1 MKSILKIRP
10 LTSAEIASAV
20 GGELVKIGGEVS
32 KPVTSVCTGSGE
44 AENGALFV
52 AIKGERV
59 DGHSYIADAVSRGAV
74 CVLAERMPDGLS
86 GNAGFDVIVVPS
98 TVTALGDLAGYYRD
112 LSGVKC
118 VGVTGSVGKTTT
130 KEFISAVLSRKYK
143 THKSEGNHNN
153 EIGMP
158 MTLLDLSPDDE
169 VAVIEMGMSAFGEI
183 SYMSKLAKPD
193 VAVITNIGTAHLA
206 SLGSR
211 ENICKAK
218 TEMLDGMAAGA
229 KLFVNTDEPLL
240 VASLG
245 KRPDVQKIKFSI
257 NESTGDYRAA
267 NIRTTDG
274 GMEYDLI
281 CRDRI
286 VTNVFIPVFGNH
298 NVYNSLVAFGIGHE
312 MGLTDGEIREGL
324 ASFVNTGMRQK
335 IYKHGGITVI
345 EDCYNASPESMRAAL
360 DVLTGYVSKN
370 GGTPTALLGDMLEL
384 GDDSC
389 LMHEQVGRYAGTV
402 GVKKLFCYGNMAR
415 LIAEAAIK
423 NGVRA
428 DKVYVSSDTSDP
440 AAMAEMMKPALADG
454 DVLLVKASRGIM
466 AEKVLEA
473 YKNIAD

>member
-1 MKSILKIRP
+1 MKSILKIRA
-10 LTSAEIASAV
+10 LTPEEIASAV
-20 GGELVKIGGEVS
+20 GGELIPIGGGS
-32 KPVTSVCTGSGE
+32 AKPVTSVCTGSGE
-44 AENGALFV
+44 AEDGSLFA

-59 DGHSYIADAVSRGAV
+59 DGHSYISDAVSHGAS
-74 CVLAERMPDGLS
+74 CVLAERMPDGEAAVGYNL
-86 GNAGFDVIVVPS
+86 IVVPS
-98 TVTALGDLAGYYRD
+98 SVKAIGDLAGYYRS

-118 VGVTGSVGKTTT
+118 IGVTGSVGKTTT
-130 KEFISAVLSRKYK
+130 KEFISAVLSVKYK

-158 MTLLDLSPDDE
+158 MTLLDLSSDDE
-169 VAVIEMGMSAFGEI
+169 IAVIEMGMSAFGEI

-193 VAVITNIGTAHLA
+193 AAVITNIGTAHLA

-211 ENICKAK
+211 ENICRAK
-218 TEMLDGMAAGA
+218 TEMLDGMPSGA

-245 KRPDVQKIKFSI
+245 KRPDVNKIKFSI
-257 NESTGDYRAA
+257 NESTGDYRAV
-267 NIRTTDG
+267 NIRTRND

-281 CRDRI
+281 CYDRI
-286 VTNVFIPVFGNH
+286 VTNVFIPVFGSH

-312 MGLTDGEIREGL
+312 MGLTDDEIRSGL

-360 DVLTGYVSKN
+360 DVLTSYVKTN

-384 GDDSC
+384 GSDSC
-389 LMHEQVGRYAGTV
+389 LMHEQVGKYAGSV

-415 LIAEAAIK
+415 LIAEAAIRS
-423 NGVRA
+423 GVRA
-428 DKVYVSSDTSDP
+428 ENVYVFTDTSDP
-440 AAMAEMMKPALADG
+440 AAMAEIMKPVLTSG
-454 DVLLVKASRGIM
+454 DVLLVKASRGIR
-466 AEKVLEA
+466 AELVLDA
-473 YKNIAD
+473 LKKLG